1 MDQSERKDDMSK
13 KKRSYYE
20 YVVVLIIVCLSVT
33 LAFALYAGRSKV
45 QKGNLLIQE
54 LSMLRSGIQIYDL
67 LNKGEPSSLNEL
79 SESTYDIDGA
89 KMPYL
94 DRIPGDSDGNFVDPF
109 GNPYIYNPKKAWVR
123 SQTKGFENW

>member
-1 MDQSERKDDMSK
+1 MPK

-45 QKGNLLIQE
+45 QKGNLLIRE

-67 LNKGEPSSLNEL
+67 LNKEKATSLNEL
-79 SESTYDIDGA
+79 SESTYDIDGR